1 MKLGLPED
9 FSSYV
14 ARLAERRSRH
24 RRRGLLVR
32 VLFAVAGTGVLIAG
46 IVMLVLPGPGLLMTR
61 VGLRDARAA
70 AFVAG
75 AEHLL
80 LPGCRTSPGT
90 PPARRTFGGKRSRPA
105 SRWAPAMTTERPR
118 SRTEPAW
125 GCQT

>member
-46 IVMLVLPGPGLLMTR
+46 IVMLVLPGPGLLVTG
-61 VGLRDARAA
+61 VGLGMLALE
-70 AFVAG
+70 FVW

-80 LPGCRTSPGT
+80 
-90 PPARRTFGGKRSRPA
+90 SRVAGRVQA
-105 SRWAPAMTTERPR
+105 SRLRTGVRRKGAGPR
-118 SRTEPAW
+118 RD
-125 GCQT
+125 GHRL